1 MAGNVAREE
10 TKSKTRSC
18 RMRFTGIIPPV
29 TTPFNADLSIDRAGF
44 GTMIEHLIAAG
55 VDGIIVGGTTGEYY
69 AQTSEE
75 RVSLMKLAREIIGKR
90 LPMIVGVGAIRTEDC
105 IAYALAA
112 KENGADGILIGAP
125 YYAVPTQLELANH
138 ALAIDRAAGLPIML
152 YNYPG
157 RTGTLMAEPFF
168 DRVGRSANF
177 CAVKESSG
185 SINQLHMLARDY
197 PGIDLF
203 CGMDDQALEFFA
215 WGAKG
220 WVCGGGNC
228 LAEEH
233 IALYRACAVEND
245 FVKGRRIMSALLP
258 FMRVLEQGGKFVQSI
273 KYGCELAGL
282 PAGPVRK
289 PISGLDKDQ
298 KREVEATIRTV
309 RTAIRQILAETTIKG
324 ASNVVAINA

>member
-1 MAGNVAREE
+1 
-10 TKSKTRSC
+10 
-18 RMRFTGIIPPV
+18 
-29 TTPFNADLSIDRAGF
+29 
-44 GTMIEHLIAAG
+44 
-55 VDGIIVGGTTGEYY
+55 
-69 AQTSEE
+69 
-75 RVSLMKLAREIIGKR
+75 
-90 LPMIVGVGAIRTEDC
+90 MIVGVGAIRTEDC

-112 KENGADGILIGAP
+112 RESGADGILIGSP

-138 ALAIDRAAGLPIML
+138 ALAIDQAAGLPIML

-168 DRVGRSANF
+168 DLVAKSANF
-177 CAVKESSG
+177 CAIKESSG

-203 CGMDDQALEFFA
+203 CGMDDQALEFFV

-228 LAEEH
+228 LPEEH
-233 IALYRACAVEND
+233 IALYRACTTEKD
-245 FVKGRRIMSALLP
+245 FDKGRRIMTALLP

-282 PAGPVRK
+282 PAGPVRR

-298 KREVEATIRTV
+298 KREIEITIETV
-309 RTAIRQILAETTIKG
+309 KTAVRQILNETTSPRP
-324 ASNVVAINA
+324 SNVVERATSPGHSAATRPRASAAATSRSTSTTGTRR